1 MPKMPV
7 EVKGVR
13 ETVKQLRKFEPE
25 SLKAMNK
32 EIRGVMVPLRN
43 KARGYVVA
51 AGDPPGNMY
60 NWSMKAEGT
69 KITAKTS
76 MFREQSDSNRPRLF
90 PLYDAQLASKG
101 IFYSQAPSKRNK
113 SGYRALY
120 WIANATASGAIYE
133 TAGRKAG
140 SAGNAGGRSNNPEA
154 SSQFIRRMGPLYG
167 DRQPEKGRAIFRA
180 WYEDKGKAQDAA
192 FKAIEKTI
200 NGFNRGAYALAA

>member
-13 ETVKQLRKFEPE
+13 ETVKQLRKFQPE

-32 EIRGVMVPLRN
+32 EIRAVMVPMRN
-43 KARGYVVA
+43 KARGYVTA

-76 MFREQSDSNRPRLF
+76 MFRNASDSNRPRLF
-90 PLYDAQLASKG
+90 PLYDSKEATNG
-101 IFYSQAPSKRNK
+101 IFYSQAPSKMN
-113 SGYRALY
+113 SNGYRALY
-120 WIANATASGAIYE
+120 WIANATASGAIFE

-154 SSQFIRRMGPLYG
+154 SSQFIKRMGPLTG
-167 DRQPEKGRAIFRA
+167 DKQAQTGRAIFRA
-180 WYEDKGKAQDAA
+180 WYEDQGKAQDAS

>member
-32 EIRGVMVPLRN
+32 EIRAVMVPLRN
-43 KARGYVVA
+43 KARGYVTA

-76 MFREQSDSNRPRLF
+76 MFRNASDSNRPRLF
-90 PLYDAQLASKG
+90 PLYDSKEATNG
-101 IFYSQAPSKRNK
+101 IFYSQAPSKMNRN
-113 SGYRALY
+113 GYRALY
-120 WIANATASGAIYE
+120 WIANATASGSIFE

-140 SAGNAGGRSNNPEA
+140 SAGNYGGRSNNPEA
-154 SSQFIRRMGPLYG
+154 SSQFIKRMGPLTG
-167 DRQPEKGRAIFRA
+167 DKQAETGRAIFRA
-180 WYEDKGKAQDAA
+180 WYEDQGKAQVAS